1 MGLPTPLLHNI
12 WILDFPHELKSSSA
26 VKFPDHVT
34 TYIDTEMEHQAIYG
48 PYTEPP
54 YGDHTQISPF
64 MSREKADSENRRII
78 IDLSWLKGASI
89 NTFTPP
95 NMYLNTVYTLQ
106 YPTIDNITEALTNL
120 GEGAYF

>member
-1 MGLPTPLLHNI
+1 M
-12 WILDFPHELKSSSA
+12 

-54 YGDHTQISPF
+54 YGDHTQIPPF

-78 IDLSWLKGASI
+78 IDLSWIKGASI
-89 NTFTPP
+89 NTSTPP
-95 NMYLNTVYTLQ
+95 NVHASQTTLGMSW
-106 YPTIDNITEALTNL
+106 DNKISLFLTMWMI
-120 GEGAYF
+120 